1 MFLLSWVYFSRA
13 SWDDGHVVWGK
24 AVFDVSENSK
34 FDKTEVLLNGWYQDA
49 EISEDR
55 LGGGLEWATSAAV
68 RITEGPLGIRF
79 NGIVQTKAKR
89 RFITYVDDLRPYL
102 ESSNIQSLC

>member
-1 MFLLSWVYFSRA
+1 MDSPETMFLLSCVFSSTHDWLA

-55 LGGGLEWATSAAV
+55 LGGGLEWATPAV
-68 RITEGPLGIRF
+68 RI
-79 NGIVQTKAKR
+79 R
-89 RFITYVDDLRPYL
+89 RGH
-102 ESSNIQSLC
+102 